1 MAWPLW
7 AEGGMRVDAA
17 TRDRLWRSAGL
28 VPLGTPEGLSA
39 LARALSLEGTPR
51 VTVLSRVS
59 AAASSRRGSGSASRS
74 LRRPRRTLDRSR
86 WTAGDAG
93 RCPEG
98 AHGPSSG
105 APLRGDAELSEDRVD
120 AEAALER
127 YGVDSV
133 MVTQM
138 TNVLEEDFGTL
149 SKTLFE
155 YQSIAELAGYFI
167 KQHRGQLIGLLGL
180 GGSAQ
185 AARSDRS
192 AAAAEPPPGKATAA
206 EGAGGRALRRSP
218 GRRSR
223 RRPGVHSMW
232 PSSASA
238 GAIRRRTRSRSSG
251 TTSRTAWTA

>member
-1 MAWPLW
+1 MK
-7 AEGGMRVDAA
+7 
-17 TRDRLWRSAGL
+17 
-28 VPLGTPEGLSA
+28 
-39 LARALSLEGTPR
+39 
-51 VTVLSRVS
+51 
-59 AAASSRRGSGSASRS
+59 
-74 LRRPRRTLDRSR
+74 
-86 WTAGDAG
+86 
-93 RCPEG
+93 
-98 AHGPSSG
+98 
-105 APLRGDAELSEDRVD
+105 LSEDRVD

-149 SKTLFE
+149 SKTLFFE

-206 EGAGGRALRRSP
+206 
-218 GRRSR
+218 GRRGRPRFAAVSR
-223 RRPGVHSMW
+223 EEVPTTAGVHSMW